1 MLVVGAGED
10 VDGIDEQKTGQGE
23 GAGED
28 VDGIDEQKTGQG
40 EGADWWLLVCLNK
53 KITAGFTSGG
63 IFSQFL

>member
-1 MLVVGAGED
+1 VLVVGAGED
-10 VDGIDEQKTGQGE
+10 VDVIDEE
-23 GAGED
+23 
-28 VDGIDEQKTGQG
+28 KTGQG